1 MIAKTNFEIYNNEL
15 LFKLTILI
23 FIFFIIESIAD
34 STFTHNRGMVMLML
48 LAVILNNK
56 YEAKDVLITSDPNLL
71 IK

>member
-1 MIAKTNFEIYNNEL
+1 
-15 LFKLTILI
+15 
-23 FIFFIIESIAD
+23 
-34 STFTHNRGMVMLML
+34 MLML

>member
-1 MIAKTNFEIYNNEL
+1 MVFTFILIYH
-15 LFKLTILI
+15 FTILTILI

-48 LAVILNNK
+48 LAIILNNK

>member
-1 MIAKTNFEIYNNEL
+1 M
-15 LFKLTILI
+15 TILI

-48 LAVILNNK
+48 LAIILNNK